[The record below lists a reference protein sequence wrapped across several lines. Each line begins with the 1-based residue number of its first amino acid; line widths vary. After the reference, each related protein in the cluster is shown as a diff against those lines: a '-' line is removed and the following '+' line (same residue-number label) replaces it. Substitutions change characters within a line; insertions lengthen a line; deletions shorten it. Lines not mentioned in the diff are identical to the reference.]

1 MGRPELRKQQLKVR
15 QREMELLAARN
26 FLTPRLDAVG
36 RYRFRGFGDDLINH
50 GGSNAVGNMMAG
62 DNQEWFVGA
71 EFNLPI
77 GYRKAHAAV
86 SHAELMV
93 SRERAVHREQ
103 QKAVVH
109 DVMNAVG
116 ESERAFEACEN
127 SMNRFRAAEVVV
139 TAMQKRQDA
148 GDEVDPDRLFDAQR
162 RVVEAKVEFFRARVE
177 YAIAVKNVHLEKNSL
192 MAYNNL
198 QIYDGAIPLTVTS
211 DTDGEEQLYQD
222 QSKPLQSVPEEP
234 PAAEA
239 ELPASTSVEPEQD
252 FEVGEVSPVSFQ
264 GAERSEQDYL
274 ESDYSDEQ
282 YLEEQDPEQQYF
294 DEEGQPQQDLEQF
307 DSELDE
313 ELMMDQEFTGE

>member
-26 FLTPRLDAVG
+26 FLNPRLDAVG
-36 RYRFRGFGDDLINH
+36 RYRFRGFGDDLIDYN
-50 GGSNAVGNMMAG
+50 GSNAVGNMMAG
-62 DNQEWFVGA
+62 KNQEWFVGA
-71 EFNLPI
+71 EFNIPI

-93 SRERAVHREQ
+93 SRERALQREQ

-139 TAMQKRQDA
+139 TAMQKRQDL
-148 GDEVDPDRLFDAQR
+148 GDEIDPDRLFDAQR
-162 RVVEAKVEFFRARVE
+162 RVVEAKIEFFRSRVE

-211 DTDGEEQLYQD
+211 DTAGEEQLYQD

-234 PAAEA
+234 PAAEV
-239 ELPASTSVEPEQD
+239 PMSTSVEAAEDFELGGVSPVNFQESEYSEQEFYGSEILPEQD
-252 FEVGEVSPVSFQ
+252 A
-264 GAERSEQDYL
+264 AEMGSEQF
-274 ESDYSDEQ
+274 ES
-282 YLEEQDPEQQYF
+282 
-294 DEEGQPQQDLEQF
+294 EQF
-307 DSELDE
+307 DSGQIDSEQFESELDGE
-313 ELMMDQEFTGE
+313 VMMDQDFTGE